1 MANTLEMSE
10 KEQALRLTDILKE
23 LDETGRRKLLNV
35 GEIMVAL
42 KGLDQTTETKQERK
56 HSSSSKSSK
65 VTI

>member
-42 KGLDQTTETKQERK
+42 KGLDQTTGTKQERK